1 MAPLLEQVRG
11 RLGAYLYGID
21 VSGLEETVLHLL
33 HQNGKTFSA
42 AESCTGGLIAN
53 ASPICR
59 EPLACSGEVWYPIP
73 MR

>member
-1 MAPLLEQVRG
+1 MNPSLAPYAKTGEVMLRLTAKGDSPAACKERMAPLLEQVRG

-42 AESCTGGLIAN
+42 A
-53 ASPICR
+53 
-59 EPLACSGEVWYPIP
+59 
-73 MR
+73 